1 MCIIKKKEIDE
12 EEDDEQNGTNLDTT
26 GKITIKSSKTGKVV
40 EEKEKD
46 AYILF
51 DEEINN
57 TKPHKENQRLIQSL
71 DVVSVAVLIIKQ
83 RVDRIT
89 NYNSAYIALITS
101 CYKFLVSVVRDN
113 TENQTRVYD
122 DMDVFMRDIDKYSIA
137 GLLVKE
143 IFKNNKKFLTLNV
156 GKYIRQVV
164 NTSDEVALVSY
175 KKSMYL
181 KLLEVF
187 CRYED
192 MLIRQN

>member
-1 MCIIKKKEIDE
+1 
-12 EEDDEQNGTNLDTT
+12 
-26 GKITIKSSKTGKVV
+26 
-40 EEKEKD
+40 
-46 AYILF
+46 
-51 DEEINN
+51 
-57 TKPHKENQRLIQSL
+57 
-71 DVVSVAVLIIKQ
+71 
-83 RVDRIT
+83 
-89 NYNSAYIALITS
+89 
-101 CYKFLVSVVRDN
+101 
-113 TENQTRVYD
+113 
-122 DMDVFMRDIDKYSIA
+122 MRDIDKYSIA

-192 MLIRQN
+192 MLIRQNQNDIIVQLTADTTRSNVLYLF